1 MYLLVFLSAILFLG
15 VVWYWFYRR
24 QFQFADKW
32 PSVQPRYPIVG
43 NAPIML
49 GKNDVERFQ
58 EIKRVFGECDRITT
72 AWAGPKMLL
81 ITSHPDIVHQ
91 ILSSPDC
98 LERPFLYRFA
108 GFTQGIFTAK
118 LPVWKDNRKR
128 LNSTFNQR
136 IVHGFVPYFVKCCEK
151 MTESLLA
158 CADEETVNI
167 QKYTAVC
174 ALEMAAG
181 TTLGGDVLQQG
192 EGKVEFKRG
201 LDLAFNGASR
211 RMITVHLYPDFIYQL
226 THYYKELMEGRRIIC
241 DFFTKLLIERK
252 KFLLNQSENS
262 DADAE
267 EEYNKP
273 KILVDQLLG
282 VSHDGRQFNDIQI
295 RDNVYAVITG
305 ATDTTSLATAH
316 ACLFLSF
323 YPDIQ
328 ERVHAEI
335 AEVFPGD
342 STDYTPEN
350 IKKLTYLDMF
360 INEVQRHCT
369 VVPYV
374 ARENTAEIEIDGV
387 KVPPGNIF
395 IMSLYT
401 MHKRPDIWGPE
412 AEKFDPENFTEER
425 IKERHPAAFLP
436 YSAGSKN
443 CLGWRY
449 AIFGMKLIMIHLV
462 RNFHFSSKIK
472 HEDMQFRHDLTLKL
486 PFQHLVQ
493 LMKRNPGRCPTVA
506 G

>member
-1 MYLLVFLSAILFLG
+1 MYLLVFLSAIVLLG

-158 CADEETVNI
+158 CADEEIVNI

-181 TTLGGDVLQQG
+181 TTLGGDVLQQA

-201 LDLAFNGASR
+201 LDL
-211 RMITVHLYPDFIYQL
+211 
-226 THYYKELMEGRRIIC
+226 
-241 DFFTKLLIERK
+241 K
-252 KFLLNQSENS
+252 KFLRNQSENS

-401 MHKRPDIWGPE
+401 MHKRPDIWGPD

-493 LMKRNPGRCPTVA
+493 LKKRNPGRCPTEA

>member
-1 MYLLVFLSAILFLG
+1 MYLLVFFGTIATLG
-15 VVWYWFYRR
+15 TLWYWTYRW
-24 QFQFADKW
+24 QFKFADKW
-32 PSVQPRYPIVG
+32 PSVRPRYAIVG
-43 NAPIML
+43 NALIML
-49 GKNDVERFQ
+49 WKNDVQRFQ
-58 EIKRVFGECDRITT
+58 EIKRVFSECDRILT
-72 AWAGPKMLL
+72 AWAGPKMFL

-151 MTESLLA
+151 MTKSLLE
-158 CADEETVNI
+158 CADGETVNI

-192 EGKVEFKRG
+192 DGKEEFKRG

-211 RMITVHLYPDFIYQL
+211 RMVTVPFYSDLIYQM
-226 THYYKELMEGRRIIC
+226 THHYKELMEGRRIIC

-252 KFLLNQSENS
+252 KFLLDHSKNT
-262 DADAE
+262 DVDTE

-328 ERVHAEI
+328 ERLHAEL
-335 AEVFPGD
+335 AEVFPGNIA
-342 STDYTPEN
+342 DYTPEN

-395 IMSLYT
+395 IMSLYA
-401 MHKRPDIWGPE
+401 MHKRPDIWGPD

-425 IKERHPAAFLP
+425 IKDRHPAAFLP

-493 LMKRNPGRCPTVA
+493 LKKRNPGKILTMVE
-506 G
+506 